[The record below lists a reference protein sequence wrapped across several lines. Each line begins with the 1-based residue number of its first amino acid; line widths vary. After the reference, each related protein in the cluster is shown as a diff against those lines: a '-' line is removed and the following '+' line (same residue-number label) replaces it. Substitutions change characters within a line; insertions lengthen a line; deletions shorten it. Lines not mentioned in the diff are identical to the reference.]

1 MEITL
6 VAENVL
12 RVKGKTGTIVI
23 DPTSLLK
30 SKTQA
35 DAVIVLSSSD
45 ISLAKIEGHRVVI
58 NGPGE
63 YEVSGIKM
71 SGRKVGKHTVY
82 ELGIDGLSLVLTKIE
97 SVEAI
102 KDKGEQCNVLIL
114 HSETSADSSGVPSLE
129 PDVVCL
135 YGKQASEMAKTLGKT
150 PKIAEKY
157 AVTHDKL
164 PEEMEVVV
172 LE

>member
-1 MEITL
+1 ML

-12 RVKGKTGTIVI
+12 RIKGKQGTIVI
-23 DPTSLLK
+23 DPSSFLK
-30 SKTQA
+30 SKIQV

-45 ISLAKIEGHRVVI
+45 ISLSKIEEHRVVI

-71 SGRKVGKHTVY
+71 SGRRVGKHTVY
-82 ELGIDGLSLVLTKIE
+82 ELGIDGLTVVLAKIE

-114 HSETSADSSGVPSLE
+114 HSETNADSSGVAALE

-135 YGKQASEMAKTLGKT
+135 YGKQANEVAKALGKT
-150 PKIAEKY
+150 PKTIEKY
-157 AVTHDKL
+157 VVTRDKL
-164 PEEMEVVV
+164 PEEMEVIVISA
-172 LE
+172 